1 MSDKGQSRTGS
12 GPSYEAVLP
21 NLAELCRIHNVG
33 LEMIEHSHDMDELLE
48 RVLEEYERRLEALA
62 DETLGH
68 GSPQSYE
75 EAQKLRALIMFA
87 TQAAALMDK
96 AEAST
101 ELRRWADQ
109 LQRMNEE
116 LERSLVEQARVRK
129 RLDEVLETLDAGI
142 MVVGADGKIEN
153 ANRAASALAG
163 VGTEQLVGNRAE
175 LYLGAVGRGAD
186 GEVVRDR
193 GDERPTVMLV
203 ARRDLPSEPE
213 GEVVLL
219 SDITERERRV
229 NERHRLEKLDEVM
242 RTLSV
247 LSHKINNPLTSLL
260 GRAQIL
266 QMQKEASPQVEKA
279 AKVIDE
285 SARRIADYIRELA
298 RVVREGREEALEEL
312 LAMSEQNPARPE
324 TDE

>member
-1 MSDKGQSRTGS
+1 MSDKDQS
-12 GPSYEAVLP
+12 GPGRVASYEAVLP

-33 LEMIEHSHDMDELLE
+33 LEMIDRSHDMDELLD

-62 DETLGH
+62 DETLGR
-68 GSPQSYE
+68 GAPPSYE

-87 TQAAALMDK
+87 THAAALMDK
-96 AEAST
+96 AETST
-101 ELRRWADQ
+101 ALRRWADQ

-116 LERSLVEQARVRK
+116 LERALVEQARVRR

-142 MVVGADGKIEN
+142 MVVGADGRIEN
-153 ANRAASALAG
+153 ANRAASALTG
-163 VGTEQLVGNRAE
+163 VGAEELVGKRAVP
-175 LYLGAVGRGAD
+175 YLGAVGRGAD
-186 GEVVRDR
+186 GEVVRNGGGEDK
-193 GDERPTVMLV
+193 TVMLV
-203 ARRDLPSEPE
+203 ARRDLPSEPQ

-242 RTLSV
+242 RTLAV

-266 QMQKEASPQVEKA
+266 LMQENAGPQVEKA
-279 AKVIDE
+279 ATVIDE

-312 LAMSEQNPARPE
+312 LAMHEQNPAHPE
-324 TDE
+324 ADE